1 MPPSVKE
8 TTEQLKAAK
17 EIVNA
22 VTRWAAISVIRTLV
36 LISFVSVV
44 ILGVSYLYVDS
55 LLERSKEATDLQN
68 QQVLISTDQVLLRNA
83 YNLTTECIESTQKKE
98 SLATLYCEKAE
109 DAYLARSTIEPYKS
123 QAMLSI
129 QQDAHRAIRANLLSR
144 IESNEDKLRRLAWS
158 DPAGNTLDQLLST
171 NVLALFVVSVI
182 FIVLVLYALVLR
194 ARRNVAIEHRQ
205 PEA

>member
-17 EIVNA
+17 EIVDA
-22 VTRWAAISVIRTLV
+22 VTRWAAISGIRALV

-44 ILGVSYLYVDS
+44 ILGLSYLYVDS

-68 QQVLISTDQVLLRNA
+68 QQVLISTDQLLQRYA
-83 YNLTTECIESTQKKE
+83 YNLTTECIESTQEKE

-109 DAYLARSTIEPYKS
+109 DAYLASSTIEAYKAE
-123 QAMLSI
+123 AMLSI
-129 QQDAHRAIRANLLSR
+129 QQDAHRVIRADLLSR

-158 DPAGNTLDQLLST
+158 DPAGKTLDQLLST

-194 ARRNVAIEHRQ
+194 VRRNVAIEHRQ